1 MKIPKILYIMVASL
15 FCIVSFGNTVMLT
28 TRETKLDFQLQSF
41 QWKKTL
47 SDAEKEKI
55 VSALASDK
63 DPIVRSAL
71 KVVAVHKV
79 KDAVPALKKGIGVSD
94 IDLNLF
100 AKLIADAIDSNKDLD
115 IQLENMT
122 FSDEVTEKDREKIK
136 EYVNQVEVIKE
147 TKSRRDGSKSI
158 TKLEEN
164 LKLTKLQTRLL
175 SDARNKEDITINN
188 IVDSLSTAKIAG
200 ADQYDLVNILRT
212 YEPNSVQAV
221 IQKLSNEEQVKDMS
235 PYGKVLLLNFLDISI
250 YTISDE
256 DRNHCKIVFER
267 FINDEPKVSMSAT
280 WALEHIKQLEALEN

>member
-1 MKIPKILYIMVASL
+1 MVASL